1 MRLRVDAVMNKLQA
15 ADQVSANSSYTRI
28 VFVLKILSN
37 KLEITHRSIVPI
49 EIRPRIEL
57 SNANGF

>member
-1 MRLRVDAVMNKLQA
+1 MNKLQA